1 MGRLFALVADH
12 VLGTV
17 PDGLKDDLST
27 AIRTT
32 KVSQTLGKPAH
43 HSPSKRSQ
51 GNQPEEDALPGESS
65 IPSNHCKRTREQRDE
80 KIGPREMTAT
90 DEFAD
95 SLRLFLDFSCWH

>member
-43 HSPSKRSQ
+43 HSPSKCSQ
-51 GNQPEEDALPGESS
+51 GNQSQEDALPGKCP
-65 IPSNHCKRTREQRDE
+65 IPPNYRKRSREQRDE

-95 SLRLFLDFSCWH
+95 SLRLLLEFSCWH